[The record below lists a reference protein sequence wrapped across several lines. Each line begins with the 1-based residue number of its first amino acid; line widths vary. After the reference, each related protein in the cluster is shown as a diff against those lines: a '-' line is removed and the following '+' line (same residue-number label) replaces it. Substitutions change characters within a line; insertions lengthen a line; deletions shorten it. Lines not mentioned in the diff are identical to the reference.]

1 MRCWMPRLRSD
12 GLELPVFHKFRFQ
25 NSGIYGLLDPRFH
38 SFDFNTEFSLPSS
51 RVVGKGR

>member
-1 MRCWMPRLRSD
+1 MPRLRSD
-12 GLELPVFHKFRFQ
+12 GLELPVFHKLRFQ
-25 NSGIYGLLDPRFH
+25 NSGIYGLLDPRLH